1 MHHTRDDTIPTLH
14 GDIEATKRSFLQPK
28 KSQSSVSFPKN
39 PSKGKE
45 KGTVGSI
52 IEANSVEIDS
62 RFRKSELKELKK
74 KDPLEKEI
82 LRHMPN
88 ACLRENAYI
97 FTWSAAN
104 IPGIDPCVACHQR
117 TLSPTASDVAQ
128 QRKKQYP
135 ENDIGSNCSFYTPS
149 SRGRCPVHLVFAFS
163 NYF

>member
-88 ACLRENAYI
+88 GEFELILFGEDL
-97 FTWSAAN
+97 T
-104 IPGIDPCVACHQR
+104 
-117 TLSPTASDVAQ
+117 
-128 QRKKQYP
+128 KKF
-135 ENDIGSNCSFYTPS
+135 EIGMSF
-149 SRGRCPVHLVFAFS
+149 
-163 NYF
+163 